1 MEASSLPRKGPFAT
15 KSPERLIAE
24 TEDRNEQLKKA
35 VGSLDIVAL
44 GIGGTIG
51 TGVFVI
57 IGEAIGDTG
66 PAIILSFVLAGLTCL
81 FSAFSY
87 AELSSA
93 VPVSGSAYTYIYATL
108 GELIAWI
115 IGWDLILEYGLSIA
129 AIASG
134 WGQYLNDLFGHLF
147 GGGLP
152 VAISEAPGESGGT
165 VNLPSLVLVI
175 SATLLL
181 LYGVRESARVNSFM
195 VAFKVAVLGV
205 FIVLGA
211 TAFDG
216 GNLEP
221 FSTGGFNGIVDAA
234 ALIFFAYIGFD
245 AVSTASEEVKDP
257 QRDMPRGII
266 GSLLIVTVIYILV
279 GLVAT
284 SIVPSDELAENPAP
298 LAFALDTGAGY
309 SWGAT
314 LIDLGALVAIASVV
328 LTIFYGQ
335 TRIMFAMCRDN
346 LLPRGFAKL
355 SERKTPI
362 YITLVFGTLA
372 GILTA
377 FVPLEDLAEL
387 VNIGTLFAFFLVNIG
402 VIVLRRTNPDL
413 ERGFKVPL
421 VPVFPLIGAALCVF
435 LMTYLEALTWVRFAV
450 WMAIGLVIYV
460 GYGRVHSR
468 LQRGEEPESTETA

>member
-1 MEASSLPRKGPFAT
+1 MEAGTLLRKPFAT
-15 KSPERLIAE
+15 KSPERLVAE
-24 TEDRNEQLKKA
+24 TEGRDEQLKKA
-35 VGSLDIVAL
+35 VGSLDFVAL

-57 IGEAIGDTG
+57 IGEAIGATG
-66 PAIILSFVLAGLTCL
+66 PAIILSFVLAGLTAL

-87 AELSSA
+87 AELASA

-108 GELIAWI
+108 GEVIAWI

-134 WGQYLNDLFGHLF
+134 WGQYLSDLCGHLF
-147 GGGLP
+147 GGELP
-152 VAISEAPGESGGT
+152 ISISAAPGAGGGSF
-165 VNLPSLVLVI
+165 NLPSAALVVA
-175 SATLLL
+175 ATALL
-181 LYGVRESARVNSFM
+181 LYGVKESARVNSFM

-216 GNLEP
+216 GNLSP

-234 ALIFFAYIGFD
+234 ALIFLAYIGFD

-266 GSLLIVTVIYILV
+266 GSLLIVTLIYILV

-298 LAFALDTGAGY
+298 LAFALDAGAGY

-335 TRIMFAMCRDN
+335 TRIMFAMCRDG
-346 LLPRGFAKL
+346 LLPRKFATL
-355 SERKTPI
+355 TSRRTPL
-362 YITLVFGTLA
+362 YITLAFGTLA
-372 GILTA
+372 GVLTA

-387 VNIGTLFAFFLVNIG
+387 VNIGTLFAFFLVNAG
-402 VIVLRRTNPDL
+402 VIVLRRTSPDL
-413 ERGFKVPL
+413 ERGFRVPL
-421 VPVFPLIGAALCVF
+421 VPFFPLIGMALCVF
-435 LMTYLEALTWVRFAV
+435 LMTYLEGLTWLRFGV
-450 WMAIGLVIYV
+450 WMIAGLVIYFA
-460 GYGRVHSR
+460 YGRTHSR
-468 LQRGEEPESTETA
+468 LQRGEEPDTAEAA

>member
-1 MEASSLPRKGPFAT
+1 MEAGTLLRKTFAT

-24 TEDRNEQLKKA
+24 TEDRNEQLKKG
-35 VGSLDIVAL
+35 VGALDIVAL

-66 PAIILSFVLAGLTCL
+66 PAIILSFVLAGVTAL

-87 AELSSA
+87 AELASA

-108 GELIAWI
+108 GEIIAWI

-134 WGQYLNDLFGHLF
+134 WGQYLNDLLGHLT

-152 VAISEAPGESGGT
+152 TAISEAPGASGGS
-165 VNLPSLVLVI
+165 VNLPSAFLVI
-175 SATLLL
+175 AATLLL
-181 LYGVRESARVNSFM
+181 LYGVRESARVNTFM

-211 TAFDG
+211 TAFNG
-216 GNLEP
+216 GNLSP

-266 GSLLIVTVIYILV
+266 GSLLIVTLIYILV

-298 LAFALDTGAGY
+298 LAFALDAGAGY
-309 SWGAT
+309 SWGAA
-314 LIDLGALVAIASVV
+314 LIDVGALVAIASVV

-335 TRIMFAMCRDN
+335 TRIMFAMCRDG
-346 LLPRGFAKL
+346 LLPRKFATL
-355 SERKTPI
+355 SSRQTPI
-362 YITLVFGTLA
+362 FITIAFGVMA
-372 GILTA
+372 GVLTA

-387 VNIGTLFAFFLVNIG
+387 VNIGTLFAFFLVNAG
-402 VIVLRRTNPDL
+402 LIVLRRTKPDL
-413 ERGFKVPL
+413 KRGFRVPL
-421 VPVFPLIGAALCVF
+421 VPLFPLIGMALCVF
-435 LMTYLEALTWVRFAV
+435 LMTYLEALTWLRFGI
-450 WMAIGLVIYV
+450 WMIIGLTIYFA
-460 GYGRVHSR
+460 YGRFHSR
-468 LQRGEEPESTETA
+468 LQRGEEPDSTEAA

>member
-1 MEASSLPRKGPFAT
+1 MFAT
-15 KSPERLIAE
+15 KSPEWLVAE

-66 PAIILSFVLAGLTCL
+66 PAIILSFVLAGLTAL

-134 WGQYLNDLFGHLF
+134 WGEYLNDLLGHIFGS
-147 GGGLP
+147 GLP
-152 VAISEAPGESGGT
+152 AAISLPPGEEGGT
-165 VNLPSLVLVI
+165 FNLPSAFLV
-175 SATLLL
+175 AAMTLLL

-211 TAFDG
+211 TAFEG
-216 GNLEP
+216 GNLSP

-257 QRDMPRGII
+257 QRDMPRGIL
-266 GSLLIVTVIYILV
+266 GSLIIVTGIYILV

-284 SIVPSDELAENPAP
+284 AAVPSDKLAENPAP
-298 LAFALDTGAGY
+298 LAFVLDSGAGY
-309 SWGAT
+309 AWGAA
-314 LIDLGALVAIASVV
+314 LIDVGALVAIASVV

-335 TRIMFAMCRDN
+335 TRIMFAMCRDG
-346 LLPRGFAKL
+346 LLPRRFATLTK
-355 SERKTPI
+355 RKTPI
-362 YITLVFGTLA
+362 YITLTFGVLA
-372 GILTA
+372 GLLTA

-387 VNIGTLFAFFLVNIG
+387 VNIGTLFAFFLVNG
-402 VIVLRRTNPDL
+402 GLIVLRRTNPGL
-413 ERGFKVPL
+413 ERGFRVPFVPL
-421 VPVFPLIGAALCVF
+421 FPLIGMALCVF
-435 LMTYLEALTWVRFAV
+435 LMTYLEALTWVRFGI
-450 WMAIGLVIYV
+450 WLLIGLAIYFA
-460 GYGRVHSR
+460 YGRVHSR
-468 LQRGEEPESTETA
+468 LQRGDEPDATETA

>member
-1 MEASSLPRKGPFAT
+1 MEAGTQHHGPFAT
-15 KSPERLIAE
+15 KSPERLVAE
-24 TEDRNEQLKKA
+24 TNDRNEQLKKA
-35 VGSLDIVAL
+35 IGSLDIIAL

-66 PAIILSFVLAGLTCL
+66 PAIILSFVIAGLTAL

-87 AELSSA
+87 AELASA
-93 VPVSGSAYTYIYATL
+93 VPVSGSAYTYIYATM
-108 GELIAWI
+108 GELIAWV

-134 WGQYLNDLFGHLF
+134 WGEYLNNLLGHLT

-152 VAISEAPGESGGT
+152 NAISVAPGSEGGT
-165 VNLPSLVLVI
+165 VNLPSLALVVA
-175 SATLLL
+175 ATALL
-181 LYGVRESARVNSFM
+181 LYGVRESTRVNSFM
-195 VAFKVAVLGV
+195 VAFKLAVLGV
-205 FIVLGA
+205 FIVLAA

-216 GNLEP
+216 GNLSP

-266 GSLLIVTVIYILV
+266 GSLLIVTLIYIVV

-284 SIVPSDELAENPAP
+284 AAVPSKELAENPAP
-298 LAFALDTGAGY
+298 LAFVLDAGAGY

-335 TRIMFAMCRDN
+335 TRIMFAMCRDG
-346 LLPRGFAKL
+346 LLPRRFATL
-355 SERKTPI
+355 TARKTPL
-362 YITLVFGTLA
+362 YITLAFGTLA
-372 GILTA
+372 GVLTA

-387 VNIGTLFAFFLVNIG
+387 VNIGTLFAFFLVNAG
-402 VIVLRRTNPDL
+402 VIVLRRTAPDL
-413 ERGFKVPL
+413 DRGFRVPFVPL
-421 VPVFPLIGAALCVF
+421 FPLIGMALCVF
-435 LMTYLEALTWVRFAV
+435 LMTYLEGLTWVRFGI
-450 WMAIGLVIYV
+450 WMIVGLVIYFA
-460 GYGRVHSR
+460 YGRFHSR
-468 LQRGEEPESTETA
+468 LQRGEDPDSTETA

>member
-1 MEASSLPRKGPFAT
+1 MEAGSFLKRPFAT

-24 TEDRNEQLKKA
+24 TDDRNEQLKKGI
-35 VGSLDIVAL
+35 GSLDIVAL

-66 PAIILSFVLAGLTCL
+66 PAIILSFVLAGLTAL

-87 AELSSA
+87 AELASA

-108 GELIAWI
+108 GELVAWI

-134 WGQYLNDLFGHLF
+134 WGEYLNDLLGHLT

-152 VAISEAPGESGGT
+152 NSISVAPGADGGT
-165 VNLPSLVLVI
+165 VNLPSLALVV
-175 SATLLL
+175 AVTFLLI
-181 LYGVRESARVNSFM
+181 YGVRESARINSFM

-205 FIVLGA
+205 FIVLAA

-216 GNLEP
+216 ANLSP

-257 QRDMPRGII
+257 ERDMPRGII

-279 GLVAT
+279 GLFAT
-284 SIVPSDELAENPAP
+284 AAVPSAELAENPAP
-298 LAFALDTGAGY
+298 LAFALDAGAGY
-309 SWGAT
+309 SWGAA
-314 LIDLGALVAIASVV
+314 LIDIGALVAIASVV

-335 TRIMFAMCRDN
+335 TRIMFAMCRDG

-355 SERKTPI
+355 TERKTPI
-362 YITLVFGTLA
+362 YITLAFGIMS
-372 GILTA
+372 GVLTA

-387 VNIGTLFAFFLVNIG
+387 VNIGTLFAFFLVNAG
-402 VIVLRRTNPDL
+402 VMVLRRTSPDL
-413 ERGFKVPL
+413 KRGFRVPFVPL
-421 VPVFPLIGAALCVF
+421 FPLIGMALCVF
-435 LMTYLEALTWVRFAV
+435 LMTYLEGLTWLRFGI
-450 WMAIGLVIYV
+450 WMVIGLVVYFA
-460 GYGRVHSR
+460 YGRFHSR
-468 LQRGEEPESTETA
+468 LQRDEEPDTAETA

>member
-1 MEASSLPRKGPFAT
+1 MEAKSLPRHGPFAT
-15 KSPERLIAE
+15 KSPERLIEE
-24 TEDRNEQLKKA
+24 TEDRNSQLKKA

-66 PAIILSFVLAGLTCL
+66 PAIILSFVLAGLTAL

-87 AELSSA
+87 AELASA

-134 WGQYLNDLFGHLF
+134 WGQYLSDLVGHLF
-147 GGGLP
+147 GGSLP
-152 VAISEAPGESGGT
+152 AAISAPPGEGGSFN
-165 VNLPSLVLVI
+165 VPSFALVAA
-175 SATLLL
+175 ATCLLI
-181 LYGVRESARVNSFM
+181 YGVRESTRANTFM
-195 VAFKVAVLGV
+195 VAFKVCVIGV

-211 TAFDG
+211 TAFDS

-221 FSTGGFNGIVDAA
+221 FSTGGFTGIVDGA

-266 GSLLIVTVIYILV
+266 GSLLIVTVLYILV

-284 SIVPSDELAENPAP
+284 AAVPSAELAENPAP
-298 LAFALDTGAGY
+298 LAFALDSGAGY

-335 TRIMFAMCRDN
+335 TRIMFAMCRDG

-355 SERKTPI
+355 TERKTPI
-362 YITLVFGTLA
+362 YITLVFGALA

-377 FVPLEDLAEL
+377 FVPLSDLAEL
-387 VNIGTLFAFFLVNIG
+387 VNIGTLFAFLLVNAG
-402 VIVLRRTNPDL
+402 VVILRRTAPDL
-413 ERGFKVPL
+413 ERGFRVPL
-421 VPVFPLIGAALCVF
+421 VPLFPAIGAALCIF
-435 LMTYLEALTWVRFAV
+435 LMTYLEALTWLRFAIWLAV
-450 WMAIGLVIYV
+450 GLAIYLA
-460 GYGRVHSR
+460 YGRLHSR
-468 LQRGEEPESTETA
+468 LQRGEDADSTETA

>member
-1 MEASSLPRKGPFAT
+1 MEAGTLLRKTFAT

-24 TEDRNEQLKKA
+24 TEDRNEQLKKG
-35 VGSLDIVAL
+35 VGALDIVAL

-66 PAIILSFVLAGLTCL
+66 PAIILSFVLAGVTAL

-87 AELSSA
+87 AELASA

-108 GELIAWI
+108 GEIIAWI

-134 WGQYLNDLFGHLF
+134 WGQYLNDLLGHLT

-152 VAISEAPGESGGT
+152 TAISEAPGASGGS
-165 VNLPSLVLVI
+165 VNLPSAFLVI
-175 SATLLL
+175 AATLLL
-181 LYGVRESARVNSFM
+181 LYGVRESARVNTFM

-211 TAFDG
+211 TAFNG
-216 GNLEP
+216 GNLSP

-298 LAFALDTGAGY
+298 LAFALDAGAGY
-309 SWGAT
+309 SWGAA
-314 LIDLGALVAIASVV
+314 LIDVGALVAIASVV

-335 TRIMFAMCRDN
+335 TRIMFAMCRDG
-346 LLPRGFAKL
+346 LLPRKFATL
-355 SERKTPI
+355 SSRQTPI
-362 YITLVFGTLA
+362 FITIAFGVMA
-372 GILTA
+372 GVLTA

-387 VNIGTLFAFFLVNIG
+387 VNIGTLFAFFLVNAG
-402 VIVLRRTNPDL
+402 LIVLRRTKPDL
-413 ERGFKVPL
+413 ERGFRVPL
-421 VPVFPLIGAALCVF
+421 VPLFPLIGMALCVF
-435 LMTYLEALTWVRFAV
+435 LMTYLEALTWLRFGI
-450 WMAIGLVIYV
+450 WMVIGLTIYFA
-460 GYGRVHSR
+460 YGRLHSR
-468 LQRGEEPESTETA
+468 LQRGEEPDSTEAV

>member
-1 MEASSLPRKGPFAT
+1 MEAGTLLKKSFAT
-15 KSPERLIAE
+15 KSPEWLIAE
-24 TEDRNEQLKKA
+24 TEGRNEQLKKG

-66 PAIILSFVLAGLTCL
+66 PAIILSFVLAGLTAL

-87 AELSSA
+87 AELASA

-108 GELIAWI
+108 GEVIAWI

-134 WGQYLNDLFGHLF
+134 WGQYLNDLLGHIF

-152 VAISEAPGESGGT
+152 TAISVAPGAEGGT
-165 VNLPSLVLVI
+165 FNMPSAFLVI
-175 SATLLL
+175 AVTLLL
-181 LYGVRESARVNSFM
+181 IYGVRESARVNSFM
-195 VAFKVAVLGV
+195 VAFKVIILGV
-205 FIVLGA
+205 FIVLAA
-211 TAFDG
+211 TAFNG
-216 GNLEP
+216 GNLSP

-266 GSLLIVTVIYILV
+266 GSLLIVTLIYILV

-284 SIVPSDELAENPAP
+284 AAVPSKELAENPAP
-298 LAFALDTGAGY
+298 LAFVLDTGAGLA
-309 SWGAT
+309 WGAAM
-314 LIDLGALVAIASVV
+314 IDVGALIAIASVV

-335 TRIMFAMCRDN
+335 TRIMFAMCRDG
-346 LLPRGFAKL
+346 LLPRRFATL
-355 SERKTPI
+355 TARKTPI
-362 YITLVFGTLA
+362 YITLTFGVLA
-372 GILTA
+372 TVLTA

-387 VNIGTLFAFFLVNIG
+387 VNIGTLFAFLLVNVG
-402 VIVLRRTNPDL
+402 VIVLRRTDPDL
-413 ERGFKVPL
+413 ERGFRVPL
-421 VPVFPLIGAALCVF
+421 VPLFPLIGMALCVF
-435 LMTYLEALTWVRFAV
+435 LMTYLEALTWLRFAI
-450 WMAIGLVIYV
+450 WMAVGLTIYV
-460 GYGRVHSR
+460 AYGRVHSR
-468 LQRGEEPESTETA
+468 LQRGEEPPTTEAA

>member
-1 MEASSLPRKGPFAT
+1 MEAGTLQKGPFAT
-15 KSPERLIAE
+15 KSPERLVAE
-24 TEDRNEQLKKA
+24 TNDRNEQLKKA
-35 VGSLDIVAL
+35 IGSLDIIAL

-66 PAIILSFVLAGLTCL
+66 PAIILSFIIAGLTAL

-87 AELSSA
+87 AELASA
-93 VPVSGSAYTYIYATL
+93 VPVSGSAYTYIYATM
-108 GELIAWI
+108 GELIAWV

-134 WGQYLNDLFGHLF
+134 WGEYLNNLLGHLT

-152 VAISEAPGESGGT
+152 NAISVAPGSEGGT
-165 VNLPSLVLVI
+165 VNLPSLALVI
-175 SATLLL
+175 AATILL
-181 LYGVRESARVNSFM
+181 LYGVRESTRVNSFM
-195 VAFKVAVLGV
+195 VAFKLAVLGV
-205 FIVLGA
+205 FIVLAA

-216 GNLEP
+216 GNLSP

-266 GSLLIVTVIYILV
+266 GSLLIVTLIYIVV

-284 SIVPSDELAENPAP
+284 AAVPSSELAENPAP
-298 LAFALDTGAGY
+298 LAFALDAGAGY

-335 TRIMFAMCRDN
+335 TRIMFAMCRDG
-346 LLPRGFAKL
+346 LLPRRFATL
-355 SERKTPI
+355 TERKTPL
-362 YITLVFGTLA
+362 YITLAFGVLA
-372 GILTA
+372 GALTA

-387 VNIGTLFAFFLVNIG
+387 VNIGTLFAFFLVNAG
-402 VIVLRRTNPDL
+402 VIVLRRTAPDL
-413 ERGFKVPL
+413 ERGFRVPFVPL
-421 VPVFPLIGAALCVF
+421 FPLIGMALCVF
-435 LMTYLEALTWVRFAV
+435 LMTYLEGLTWLRFGI
-450 WMAIGLVIYV
+450 WMVIGLIIYFA
-460 GYGRVHSR
+460 YGRFHSR
-468 LQRGEEPESTETA
+468 LQRGEEADSTETA

>member
-1 MEASSLPRKGPFAT
+1 MESGSLPLGPFAT
-15 KSPERLIAE
+15 KSPERLMQE
-24 TEDRNEQLKKA
+24 TEDRNSQLKKA

-57 IGEAIGDTG
+57 IGEAIGDSG
-66 PAIILSFVLAGLTCL
+66 PAIVFSFVLAGLTAL

-87 AELSSA
+87 AELASA

-134 WGQYLNDLFGHLF
+134 WGQYLSDLCGHLF
-147 GGGLP
+147 GGTLP
-152 VAISEAPGESGGT
+152 EAISSPPGEGGSF
-165 VNLPSLVLVI
+165 NLPSFALVV
-175 SATLLL
+175 AAACLL

-195 VAFKVAVLGV
+195 VAFKVCVIGV
-205 FIVLGA
+205 FIVLAA
-211 TAFDG
+211 TAFDTS
-216 GNLEP
+216 NLEP

-266 GSLLIVTVIYILV
+266 GSLLIVTVLYVLV

-284 SIVPSDELAENPAP
+284 AAVPSKALAENPAP

-335 TRIMFAMCRDN
+335 TRIMFAMCRDG

-355 SERKTPI
+355 TARKTPI

-372 GILTA
+372 GCLTA
-377 FVPLEDLAEL
+377 FVPLSDLAEL
-387 VNIGTLFAFFLVNIG
+387 VNIGTLFAFLLVNVG
-402 VIVLRRTNPDL
+402 VVVLRRTAPDL
-413 ERGFKVPL
+413 ERGFRVPL
-421 VPVFPLIGAALCVF
+421 VPLFPLIGAALCIF
-435 LMTYLEALTWVRFAV
+435 LMTYLEALTWVRFAIWLAV
-450 WMAIGLVIYV
+450 GMAIYV
-460 GYGRVHSR
+460 AYGRTHSR
-468 LQRGEEPESTETA
+468 LQRGEEPDSTEAV

>member
-1 MEASSLPRKGPFAT
+1 MEAGTLLRKPFAT

-24 TEDRNEQLKKA
+24 TEDRNEQLKKG
-35 VGSLDIVAL
+35 VGALDIVAL

-66 PAIILSFVLAGLTCL
+66 PAIILSFVLAGVTAL

-87 AELSSA
+87 AELASA

-108 GELIAWI
+108 GEIIAWI

-134 WGQYLNDLFGHLF
+134 WGQYLNDLLGHLT

-152 VAISEAPGESGGT
+152 TAISEAPGASGGS
-165 VNLPSLVLVI
+165 VNLPSAFLVI
-175 SATLLL
+175 AATLLL
-181 LYGVRESARVNSFM
+181 LYGVRESARVNTFM

-211 TAFDG
+211 TAFNG
-216 GNLEP
+216 GNLSP

-298 LAFALDTGAGY
+298 LAFALDAGAGY
-309 SWGAT
+309 SWGAA
-314 LIDLGALVAIASVV
+314 LIDVGALVAIASVV

-335 TRIMFAMCRDN
+335 TRIMFAMCRDG
-346 LLPRGFAKL
+346 LLPRKFATL
-355 SERKTPI
+355 SSRQTPI
-362 YITLVFGTLA
+362 FITIAFGVLA
-372 GILTA
+372 GVLTA

-387 VNIGTLFAFFLVNIG
+387 VNIGTLFAFFLVNAG
-402 VIVLRRTNPDL
+402 LIVLRRTKPDL
-413 ERGFKVPL
+413 ERGFRVPL
-421 VPVFPLIGAALCVF
+421 VPLFPLIGMALCVF
-435 LMTYLEALTWVRFAV
+435 LMTYLEALTWLRFGI
-450 WMAIGLVIYV
+450 WMIIGLTIYFA
-460 GYGRVHSR
+460 YGRFHSR
-468 LQRGEEPESTETA
+468 LQRGEEPDSTEAV

>member
-1 MEASSLPRKGPFAT
+1 MEAGTLLRRPFAT
-15 KSPERLIAE
+15 KSPERLVAE
-24 TEDRNEQLKKA
+24 TKERNEQLKKGI
-35 VGSLDIVAL
+35 GSLDIVAL

-66 PAIILSFVLAGLTCL
+66 PAIILSFVLAGATAL
-81 FSAFSY
+81 FSALSY
-87 AELSSA
+87 AELASA
-93 VPVSGSAYTYIYATL
+93 VPVSGSAYTYIYATM
-108 GELIAWI
+108 GEVIAWI

-134 WGQYLNDLFGHLF
+134 WAQYVNDLCGHLF

-152 VAISEAPGESGGT
+152 TAIAAAPGSEGGT
-165 VNLPSLVLVI
+165 FNLPSAVLVAA
-175 SATLLL
+175 ATVLLI
-181 LYGVRESARVNSFM
+181 YGVKESARVNSFM
-195 VAFKVAVLGV
+195 VAFKLAVLGV
-205 FIVLGA
+205 FIVLAA

-216 GNLEP
+216 GNLSP
-221 FSTGGFNGIVDAA
+221 FSTGGFNGIVNAA

-266 GSLLIVTVIYILV
+266 GSLLIVTAIYILV
-279 GLVAT
+279 GLFAT
-284 SIVPSDELAENPAP
+284 AAVPSAELAENPAP
-298 LAFALDTGAGY
+298 LAFALDAGAGY

-335 TRIMFAMCRDN
+335 TRIMFAMCRDG
-346 LLPRGFAKL
+346 LLPRRFAAL
-355 SERKTPI
+355 GERRTPI
-362 YITLVFGTLA
+362 YITLAFGLLA

-387 VNIGTLFAFFLVNIG
+387 VNIGTLFAFFLVNAG
-402 VIVLRRTNPDL
+402 VIVLRRTSPDL
-413 ERGFKVPL
+413 ERGFRVPL
-421 VPVFPLIGAALCVF
+421 VPLVPLIGMGLCVF
-435 LMTYLEALTWVRFAV
+435 LMTYLEGLTWLRFGI
-450 WMAIGLVIYV
+450 WMIVGLTIYV
-460 GYGRVHSR
+460 AYGRVHSR
-468 LQRGEEPESTETA
+468 LQRGEEPDATETA

>member
-1 MEASSLPRKGPFAT
+1 MEAGSLLKRPFAT

-24 TEDRNEQLKKA
+24 TEDRNEQLKKGI
-35 VGSLDIVAL
+35 GSLDIIAL
-44 GIGGTIG
+44 GVGGTIG

-66 PAIILSFVLAGLTCL
+66 PAIVLSFVLAGLTAL

-87 AELSSA
+87 AELASA
-93 VPVSGSAYTYIYATL
+93 VPVSGSAYTYIYATM
-108 GELIAWI
+108 GEVIAWI

-134 WGQYLNDLFGHLF
+134 WGEYLNDLLGHIFGS
-147 GGGLP
+147 GLP
-152 VAISEAPGESGGT
+152 NSISAAPGADGGT
-165 VNLPSLVLVI
+165 INIPSAVLVAA
-175 SATLLL
+175 ATLLL

-216 GNLEP
+216 GNLSP

-257 QRDMPRGII
+257 ERDMPRGII
-266 GSLLIVTVIYILV
+266 GSLLIVTLIYVLV

-298 LAFALDTGAGY
+298 LAFALDAGAGY
-309 SWGAT
+309 SWGAA

-335 TRIMFAMCRDN
+335 TRIMFAMCRDG
-346 LLPRGFAKL
+346 LLPRRFATL
-355 SERKTPI
+355 TSRKTPI
-362 YITLVFGTLA
+362 FITLAFGIMA
-372 GILTA
+372 GVLTA

-387 VNIGTLFAFFLVNIG
+387 VNIGTLFAFFLVNAG
-402 VIVLRRTNPDL
+402 VIVLRRTSPDL
-413 ERGFKVPL
+413 ERGFRVPL
-421 VPVFPLIGAALCVF
+421 VPFFPLIGMALCVF
-435 LMTYLEALTWVRFAV
+435 LMTYLEGLTWLRFGI
-450 WMAIGLVIYV
+450 WMIAGLVIYFA
-460 GYGRVHSR
+460 YGRVHSR
-468 LQRGEEPESTETA
+468 LQRDEEPDSTETA

>member
-1 MEASSLPRKGPFAT
+1 MKSGTLSGPFAT
-15 KSPERLIAE
+15 KSPERLIKE

-66 PAIILSFVLAGLTCL
+66 PAIVLSFVVAGLTAL

-87 AELSSA
+87 AELASA
-93 VPVSGSAYTYIYATL
+93 VPVSGSAYTYIYATM
-108 GELIAWI
+108 GELVAWI

-134 WGQYLNDLFGHLF
+134 WGQYLSDLCGHLF

-152 VAISEAPGESGGT
+152 EAISAAPGEGGSF
-165 VNLPSLVLVI
+165 NIPSVALVVA
-175 SATLLL
+175 ATCLL
-181 LYGVRESARVNSFM
+181 LYGVRESTRVNSFM
-195 VAFKVAVLGV
+195 VAFKLCVIGV
-205 FIVLGA
+205 FIVLAA

-216 GNLEP
+216 GNLTP
-221 FSTGGFNGIVDAA
+221 FATGGFNGIVDAA

-257 QRDMPRGII
+257 ERDMPRGII
-266 GSLLIVTVIYILV
+266 GSLVIVTVLYILV

-284 SIVPSDELAENPAP
+284 AAVPADKLAENPAP
-298 LAFALDTGAGY
+298 LAFVLDVGAGF

-335 TRIMFAMCRDN
+335 TRIMFAMCRDG
-346 LLPRGFAKL
+346 LLPRGYAKL
-355 SERKTPI
+355 TSRKTPI
-362 YITLVFGTLA
+362 YITLTFGVLA
-372 GILTA
+372 GALTA
-377 FVPLEDLAEL
+377 FVPLSSLAEL
-387 VNIGTLFAFFLVNIG
+387 VNIGTLFAFLLVNVG
-402 VIVLRRTNPDL
+402 VVVLRRTAPDL
-413 ERGFKVPL
+413 KRGFRVPFVPL
-421 VPVFPLIGAALCVF
+421 FPMIGGALCIF
-435 LMTYLEALTWVRFAV
+435 LMTYLEALTWIRFGI
-450 WMAIGLVIYV
+450 WMIIGLVVYFS
-460 GYGRVHSR
+460 YGRFHSR
-468 LQRGEEPESTETA
+468 LQRGEEPDAVETA

>member
-1 MEASSLPRKGPFAT
+1 MEAGTLLRKPFAT

-24 TEDRNEQLKKA
+24 TEDRNEQLKKG

-66 PAIILSFVLAGLTCL
+66 PAIILSFVLAGLTAL

-87 AELSSA
+87 AELASA

-108 GELIAWI
+108 GEIIAWI

-134 WGQYLNDLFGHLF
+134 WGQYLNDLLGHLF

-152 VAISEAPGESGGT
+152 TAISGAPGASGGIGQLT
-165 VNLPSLVLVI
+165 LAALVI
-175 SATLLL
+175 AATLLL
-181 LYGVRESARVNSFM
+181 LYGVRESARVNTFM

-211 TAFDG
+211 TAFNG
-216 GNLEP
+216 GNLSP

-266 GSLLIVTVIYILV
+266 GSLLIVTLIYILV

-298 LAFALDTGAGY
+298 LAFALDAGAGY
-309 SWGAT
+309 SWGAA
-314 LIDLGALVAIASVV
+314 LIDVGALVAIASVV

-335 TRIMFAMCRDN
+335 TRIMFAMCRDG
-346 LLPRGFAKL
+346 LLPRKFATL
-355 SERKTPI
+355 SSRQTPI
-362 YITLVFGTLA
+362 FITIAFGVMA
-372 GILTA
+372 GVLTA

-387 VNIGTLFAFFLVNIG
+387 VNIGTLFAFFLVNAG
-402 VIVLRRTNPDL
+402 LIVLRRTKPDL
-413 ERGFKVPL
+413 DRGFRVPL
-421 VPVFPLIGAALCVF
+421 VPLFPLIGMALCVF
-435 LMTYLEALTWVRFAV
+435 LMTYLEALTWLRFGI
-450 WMAIGLVIYV
+450 WMIVGLTIYFA
-460 GYGRVHSR
+460 YGRNHSR
-468 LQRGEEPESTETA
+468 LQRGEEPDSTEAA

>member
-1 MEASSLPRKGPFAT
+1 MEAGNLLKGPFAT
-15 KSPERLIAE
+15 KSPERLMAE
-24 TEDRNEQLKKA
+24 TEDRNEQLKKG

-66 PAIILSFVLAGLTCL
+66 PAIILSFVLAGLTAL

-87 AELSSA
+87 AELASA

-108 GELIAWI
+108 GELVAWI

-134 WGQYLNDLFGHLF
+134 WGEYLNDLLGHLT

-152 VAISEAPGESGGT
+152 TAISVAPGSEGGT
-165 VNLPSLVLVI
+165 FNLPSAALVAAV
-175 SATLLL
+175 TLLL
-181 LYGVRESARVNSFM
+181 IYGVRESARINTFM

-216 GNLEP
+216 GNLSP

-266 GSLLIVTVIYILV
+266 GSLLIVTLIYILV

-284 SIVPSDELAENPAP
+284 AAVPSAELAENPAP
-298 LAFALDTGAGY
+298 LAFALDAGAGY

-335 TRIMFAMCRDN
+335 TRIMFAMCRDG

-355 SERKTPI
+355 TERKTPI
-362 YITLVFGTLA
+362 YITLTFGVLA
-372 GILTA
+372 GLMTA
-377 FVPLEDLAEL
+377 FIPLEDLAEL
-387 VNIGTLFAFFLVNIG
+387 VNIGTLFAFFLVNAG
-402 VIVLRRTNPDL
+402 VVILRRSNPDL
-413 ERGFKVPL
+413 ERGFRVPL
-421 VPVFPLIGAALCVF
+421 VPIFPLIGMGLCVF
-435 LMTYLEALTWVRFAV
+435 LMTYLEALTWLRFGI
-450 WMAIGLVIYV
+450 WMLIGLTIYFA
-460 GYGRVHSR
+460 YGRVHSR
-468 LQRGEEPESTETA
+468 LQRGEEPDSTETA

>member
-1 MEASSLPRKGPFAT
+1 MEAGSIRKSFAT
-15 KSPERLIAE
+15 KSPERLVEE
-24 TEDRNEQLKKA
+24 TEGRNQQLKRA

-44 GIGGTIG
+44 GVGGTIG

-66 PAIILSFVLAGLTCL
+66 PAIVLSFVLAGVTCL

-87 AELSSA
+87 AELASA
-93 VPVSGSAYTYIYATL
+93 VPVSGSAYTYTYATL
-108 GELIAWI
+108 GELVAWI

-134 WGQYLNDLFGHLF
+134 WGQYLSDLCGRVF
-147 GGGLP
+147 GGTLP
-152 VAISEAPGESGGT
+152 AAIANAPGEEGGT
-165 VNLPSLVLVI
+165 FNLPAAFLIVA
-175 SATLLL
+175 ATVLL

-205 FIVLGA
+205 FIVLAA

-216 GNLEP
+216 GNLQP
-221 FSTGGFNGIVDAA
+221 FATGGFNGIVDAA

-266 GSLLIVTVIYILV
+266 GSLLIVTVIYVMV

-284 SIVPSDELAENPAP
+284 AAVPSGELAENPAP
-298 LAFALDTGAGY
+298 LAFVLDAGAGY

-314 LIDLGALVAIASVV
+314 MIDLGALVAIASVV

-335 TRIMFAMCRDN
+335 TRIMFAMCRDG
-346 LLPRGFAKL
+346 LLPRGLARL
-355 SERKTPI
+355 TERKTPI
-362 YITLVFGTLA
+362 YITLVFGALS
-372 GILTA
+372 GILAA

-387 VNIGTLFAFFLVNIG
+387 VNIGTLFAFLLVNIG
-402 VIVLRRTNPDL
+402 VVVLRRTAPDL
-413 ERGFKVPL
+413 ERGFRVPL
-421 VPVFPLIGAALCVF
+421 VPLFPLIGGVLCIF
-435 LMTYLEALTWVRFAV
+435 LMTYLESLTWLRFAI
-450 WMAIGLVIYV
+450 WLAIGLLIYFA
-460 GYGRVHSR
+460 YGRSHSR
-468 LQRGEEPESTETA
+468 LQRGEEADPVEAV

>member
-1 MEASSLPRKGPFAT
+1 MEAGTLHKGPFAT

-24 TEDRNEQLKKA
+24 TNDRNEQLKKGI
-35 VGSLDIVAL
+35 GSLDIVAL

-66 PAIILSFVLAGLTCL
+66 PAIILSFVLAGATAL

-87 AELSSA
+87 AELASA
-93 VPVSGSAYTYIYATL
+93 VPVSGSAYTYIYATM

-134 WGQYLNDLFGHLF
+134 WGEYLNDLLGHLT

-152 VAISEAPGESGGT
+152 NAISVAPGADGGT
-165 VNLPSLVLVI
+165 VNLPSLALVVA
-175 SATLLL
+175 ATVLL
-181 LYGVRESARVNSFM
+181 LYGVRESARANSFM

-205 FIVLGA
+205 FIVLAA

-216 GNLEP
+216 GNLSP
-221 FSTGGFNGIVDAA
+221 FSTGGFTGIVDAA

-266 GSLLIVTVIYILV
+266 GSLLIVTAIYILV
-279 GLVAT
+279 GLFAT
-284 SIVPSDELAENPAP
+284 AAVPSAELAENPAP

-335 TRIMFAMCRDN
+335 TRIMFAMCRDG
-346 LLPRGFAKL
+346 LLPRRFATL
-355 SERKTPI
+355 SSRKTPI
-362 YITLVFGTLA
+362 FITLAFGAMA
-372 GILTA
+372 GALTA

-387 VNIGTLFAFFLVNIG
+387 VNIGTLFAFFLVNAG
-402 VIVLRRTNPDL
+402 VVVLRRTSPDL
-413 ERGFKVPL
+413 DRGFRVPL
-421 VPVFPLIGAALCVF
+421 VPLFPLIGMALCVF
-435 LMTYLEALTWVRFAV
+435 LMTYLEGLTWLRFGI
-450 WMAIGLVIYV
+450 WMIVGLVIYFA
-460 GYGRVHSR
+460 YGRVHSR
-468 LQRGEEPESTETA
+468 LQRGEEPDAAETA

>member
-1 MEASSLPRKGPFAT
+1 MEAGTLGKGPFAR
-15 KSPERLIAE
+15 KSPERLVAE
-24 TEDRNEQLKKA
+24 TNDRNEQLKKA
-35 VGSLDIVAL
+35 IGSLDIVAL

-66 PAIILSFVLAGLTCL
+66 PAIIISFVIAGLTAL

-87 AELSSA
+87 AELASA
-93 VPVSGSAYTYIYATL
+93 VPVSGSAYTYIYATM
-108 GELIAWI
+108 GELIAWV

-134 WGQYLNDLFGHLF
+134 WGEYLNNLLGHLT

-152 VAISEAPGESGGT
+152 NAISVAPGSEGGT
-165 VNLPSLVLVI
+165 VNLPSLALVI
-175 SATLLL
+175 AATVLL
-181 LYGVRESARVNSFM
+181 LYGVRESTRVNSFM
-195 VAFKVAVLGV
+195 VAFKLAVLGV
-205 FIVLGA
+205 FIVLAA

-216 GNLEP
+216 GNLSP

-266 GSLLIVTVIYILV
+266 GSLLIVTLIYIVV

-284 SIVPSDELAENPAP
+284 AAVPSSELAENPAP
-298 LAFALDTGAGY
+298 LAFALDAGAGY

-335 TRIMFAMCRDN
+335 TRIMFAMCRDG
-346 LLPRGFAKL
+346 LLPRRFATL
-355 SERKTPI
+355 TARKTPL
-362 YITLVFGTLA
+362 YITLAFGILA
-372 GILTA
+372 GALTA

-387 VNIGTLFAFFLVNIG
+387 VNIGTLFAFFLVNAG
-402 VIVLRRTNPDL
+402 VVVLRKTAPEL
-413 ERGFKVPL
+413 ERGFRVPFVPL
-421 VPVFPLIGAALCVF
+421 FPLIGMALCVF
-435 LMTYLEALTWVRFAV
+435 LMTYLEGLTWLRFGI
-450 WMAIGLVIYV
+450 WMVVGLVIYFA
-460 GYGRVHSR
+460 YGRVHSR
-468 LQRGEEPESTETA
+468 LQRGEEADSTETA

>member
-1 MEASSLPRKGPFAT
+1 MEAGTLLKKPFAT

-24 TEDRNEQLKKA
+24 TNDRNEQLKKGI
-35 VGSLDIVAL
+35 GSLDIVAL

-66 PAIILSFVLAGLTCL
+66 PAIILSFVLAGLTAL

-87 AELSSA
+87 AELASA

-108 GELIAWI
+108 GEVIAWI
-115 IGWDLILEYGLSIA
+115 IGWDLILEYGVSV
-129 AIASG
+129 ASG
-134 WGQYLNDLFGHLF
+134 WGEYLNDLLGHLT

-152 VAISEAPGESGGT
+152 NAISVAPGADGGT
-165 VNLPSLVLVI
+165 VNLPSLALVVA
-175 SATLLL
+175 ATLLL
-181 LYGVRESARVNSFM
+181 LYGVRESARINSFM

-216 GNLEP
+216 GNLSP

-257 QRDMPRGII
+257 ERDMPRGII
-266 GSLLIVTVIYILV
+266 GSLLIVTLIYILV

-298 LAFALDTGAGY
+298 LAFALDAGAGY
-309 SWGAT
+309 SWGAA

-335 TRIMFAMCRDN
+335 TRIMFAMCRDG
-346 LLPRGFAKL
+346 LLPRRFATL
-355 SERKTPI
+355 SSRKTPI
-362 YITLVFGTLA
+362 FITLAFGIMA
-372 GILTA
+372 GVLTA

-387 VNIGTLFAFFLVNIG
+387 VNIGTLFAFFLVNAG
-402 VIVLRRTNPDL
+402 VIVLRRTAPDL
-413 ERGFKVPL
+413 ERGFRVPL
-421 VPVFPLIGAALCVF
+421 VPLFPLIGMALCVF
-435 LMTYLEALTWVRFAV
+435 LMTYLEGLTWLRFGI
-450 WMAIGLVIYV
+450 WMIAGLVIYFA
-460 GYGRVHSR
+460 YGRFHSR
-468 LQRGEEPESTETA
+468 LQRGEEPDSAETA

>member
-1 MEASSLPRKGPFAT
+1 MEAGTLLRKPFAT

-24 TEDRNEQLKKA
+24 TEDRNEQLKKG

-66 PAIILSFVLAGLTCL
+66 PAIILSFVLAGATAL

-87 AELSSA
+87 AELASA

-108 GELIAWI
+108 GEIIAWI

-134 WGQYLNDLFGHLF
+134 WGQYLNDLLGHLT

-152 VAISEAPGESGGT
+152 TAISEAPGASGGS
-165 VNLPSLVLVI
+165 VHLPSAFLVI
-175 SATLLL
+175 AATLLRL
-181 LYGVRESARVNSFM
+181 DGVPESARVNTFM

-211 TAFDG
+211 TAFNG
-216 GNLEP
+216 GNLSP

-298 LAFALDTGAGY
+298 LAFAPDAGAGS
-309 SWGAT
+309 SWGAA
-314 LIDLGALVAIASVV
+314 LIDVGALVAIASVV
-328 LTIFYGQ
+328 LTIFCGQ
-335 TRIMFAMCRDN
+335 TRIMFAMCRDG
-346 LLPRGFAKL
+346 LLPRKFATL
-355 SERKTPI
+355 SSRQTPI
-362 YITLVFGTLA
+362 FITIAFGVLA
-372 GILTA
+372 GVLTA

-387 VNIGTLFAFFLVNIG
+387 VNIGTLFAFFLVNAG
-402 VIVLRRTNPDL
+402 LIVLRRTKPDL
-413 ERGFKVPL
+413 ERGFRVPL
-421 VPVFPLIGAALCVF
+421 VPLFPLIGMALCVF
-435 LMTYLEALTWVRFAV
+435 LMTYLEALTWLRFGI
-450 WMAIGLVIYV
+450 WMVIGLTIYFA
-460 GYGRVHSR
+460 YGRFHSR
-468 LQRGEEPESTETA
+468 LQRGEEPDSAEAV